1 MLIGG
6 SLPPFMIASCLTRPQ
21 TSDELK
27 ALETLRGVTRG
38 GSLPP
43 EDLVLRLESQ
53 FSRTKVAGLA
63 RIVRARI
70 RLVANDFPGAADLL
84 DASVIHQETSI
95 GDYALLMRGDA
106 LEQAGKPSQA
116 RAAYDQ
122 LIRQYPSSL
131 RRQEATLRSAE
142 SSLKAGDGPMVPAF
156 LKELAE
162 KDVATALLLT
172 ARAYEQFG
180 EPARAIAA
188 YRRIYFYAP
197 ASTEASE
204 ASSSLVRL
212 GSSISPQ
219 NSEEAIARAE
229 RLYQAR
235 KYVDASQAYAVAL
248 RQFPSSTIAE
258 MQLRSGIAYLNIRK
272 TPEAISALGSV
283 PVSAAEVRAEAL
295 FYLAQ
300 AYGRSRQWEEAR
312 SVLDEMRRNYSSS
325 VFTPRALVS
334 VGKIAEEAK
343 NTADTSYFLRTAVN
357 SYQGSP
363 EVAQAQFDLAW
374 TAHELK
380 NYAESS
386 RMLTEHLAFYANKNT
401 DNRGRAA
408 YWAARDSERS
418 GKLAE
423 ARALYQ
429 ALLVRYEANW
439 YGYLAQ
445 QRLEALPRAGNAQK
459 SFPPDSLVGQAVS
472 NLQTVTVAEE
482 SSEPEQS
489 IHLTKADQ
497 LTNTGLDDWALEE
510 LAKAS
515 EANPTSPRVN
525 LATARVYR
533 SREDNVQALNVLKK
547 SYPDY
552 SQMEPQ
558 ELTREEW
565 DVFYPLSYWSI
576 IVGESRARK
585 LDPFQVAGLIR
596 QETIFNSRARSS
608 ANAYGLMQVL
618 VPTARLTAKRYGFDT
633 AITAERLFEPR
644 LNIQLGTAYLRDQI
658 DRFGR
663 IEYVAAAYN
672 AGPLRVVRWRESL
685 PADIDEWVE
694 AIPFRETRLYVQGV
708 VRNRLQ
714 YERLYDKDGRFRLE
728 VGTRAI
734 SAEGR
739 ELRPNPPFIE
749 PVNSTVRRRKVT
761 GSQEEE

>member
-1 MLIGG
+1 
-6 SLPPFMIASCLTRPQ
+6 
-21 TSDELK
+21 
-27 ALETLRGVTRG
+27 
-38 GSLPP
+38 
-43 EDLVLRLESQ
+43 
-53 FSRTKVAGLA
+53 
-63 RIVRARI
+63 
-70 RLVANDFPGAADLL
+70 
-84 DASVIHQETSI
+84 
-95 GDYALLMRGDA
+95 
-106 LEQAGKPSQA
+106 
-116 RAAYDQ
+116 
-122 LIRQYPSSL
+122 
-131 RRQEATLRSAE
+131 
-142 SSLKAGDGPMVPAF
+142 
-156 LKELAE
+156 
-162 KDVATALLLT
+162 
-172 ARAYEQFG
+172 
-180 EPARAIAA
+180 
-188 YRRIYFYAP
+188 
-197 ASTEASE
+197 
-204 ASSSLVRL
+204 
-212 GSSISPQ
+212 
-219 NSEEAIARAE
+219 
-229 RLYQAR
+229 
-235 KYVDASQAYAVAL
+235 
-248 RQFPSSTIAE
+248 
-258 MQLRSGIAYLNIRK
+258 
-272 TPEAISALGSV
+272 
-283 PVSAAEVRAEAL
+283 
-295 FYLAQ
+295 
-300 AYGRSRQWEEAR
+300 
-312 SVLDEMRRNYSSS
+312 
-325 VFTPRALVS
+325 
-334 VGKIAEEAK
+334 
-343 NTADTSYFLRTAVN
+343 
-357 SYQGSP
+357 
-363 EVAQAQFDLAW
+363 
-374 TAHELK
+374 
-380 NYAESS
+380 
-386 RMLTEHLAFYANKNT
+386 
-401 DNRGRAA
+401 
-408 YWAARDSERS
+408 ERS
-418 GKLAE
+418 GKVAE

-429 ALLVRYEANW
+429 ALLVRYDANW

-445 QRLEALPRAGNAQK
+445 QRLEGLRRAGNVQR
-459 SFPPDSLVGQAVS
+459 SFPPDSLVGRAVS
-472 NLQTVTVAEE
+472 NLQTVTVGEE

-489 IHLTKADQ
+489 IHLTKADE

-515 EANPTSPRVN
+515 ETNPTSPRVN

-672 AGPLRVVRWRESL
+672 AGPIRVVRWRESL

-739 ELRPNPPFIE
+739 ELPSNPPVIE

-761 GSQEEE
+761 ASQEEE